1 MVWSDDAS
9 RIWNARPVEAE
20 PHRLHLI
27 EVLFCHHR
35 FLVQRRSMV
44 FAVVVN
50 LMEKI
55 VKNLKLK
62 KFEVEE
68 F

>member
-27 EVLFCHHR
+27 EVFFCHHR

-50 LMEKI
+50 FI
-55 VKNLKLK
+55 
-62 KFEVEE
+62 
-68 F
+68 